1 MMLNSMFQGNTP
13 QYFLNIN
20 RDKVKMQG
28 LVLKDVF
35 TTLSSYMGTAY
46 VNDFVE
52 FGRVYQVKLG
62 ADARSRAV
70 IDDVMKLSVRN
81 QKGDMV
87 PFSSFTTLEEQ
98 EGLDQVTRYNMYTA
112 AAITAIPAQ
121 GYSTRQAIEG
131 MEELTRNGTIQV

>member
-1 MMLNSMFQGNTP
+1 
-13 QYFLNIN
+13 
-20 RDKVKMQG
+20 
-28 LVLKDVF
+28 
-35 TTLSSYMGTAY
+35 
-46 VNDFVE
+46 
-52 FGRVYQVKLG
+52 
-62 ADARSRAV
+62 
-70 IDDVMKLSVRN
+70 MKLSVRN

-131 MEELTRNGTIQV
+131 MEELTRNVLGTNFGYSWTSEAYQETQSS